1 MKRFDMYVII
11 AVVVIT
17 GLLFTTFALQ
27 SKDHPEVVISL
38 KGEEICSCSIRW
50 EGTCV

>member
-17 GLLFTTFALQ
+17 GLLFTTFAYSQ
-27 SKDHPEVVISL
+27 KIIL
-38 KGEEICSCSIRW
+38 KLLFL
-50 EGTCV
+50 